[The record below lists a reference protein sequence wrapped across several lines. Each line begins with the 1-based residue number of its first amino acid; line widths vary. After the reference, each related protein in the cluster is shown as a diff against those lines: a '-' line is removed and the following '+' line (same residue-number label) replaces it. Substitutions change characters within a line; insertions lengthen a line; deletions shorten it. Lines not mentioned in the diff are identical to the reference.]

1 MSFRR
6 PTPGRRLSLHMEV
19 RAGFPGPI
27 LTAPLKCPEDGA
39 TTKEEE
45 QVT

>member
-19 RAGFPGPI
+19 RAGSPGPI
-27 LTAPLKCPEDGA
+27 LTAPSKCPEDGA
-39 TTKEEE
+39 TRKKRSK
-45 QVT
+45 

>member
-6 PTPGRRLSLHMEV
+6 PITGRRLSLHMEV
-19 RAGFPGPI
+19 RAGFPRPRSHRP
-27 LTAPLKCPEDGA
+27 LTCTGGGA

-45 QVT
+45 

>member
-19 RAGFPGPI
+19 RAGFPGPAPI
-27 LTAPLKCPEDGA
+27 APSFAPGAGPSATVKELLT
-39 TTKEEE
+39 
-45 QVT
+45 

>member
-1 MSFRR
+1 MIFRR

-19 RAGFPGPI
+19 RAGFSGPI
-27 LTAPLKCPEDGA
+27 LTAPPKCPEDGA